1 MERANNDMAR
11 GRVIWWVGLLLIL
24 LLAAGLRFFRLDAQS
39 FWNDEG
45 NSARIAER
53 SVRLILAGA
62 AGDIH
67 PPLYYLALHYWRA
80 VAGQSEFAL
89 RALSAI
95 GGVALVALTA
105 LLGTRFF
112 APPAGLAAAFLAA
125 INPFQVYYSQEARSY
140 IWVAFLTAAT
150 VYAAWRLNAPRLVPP
165 VTGAAEEPHVPSLVW
180 AVAYVLLVA
189 AGLYTHYLFF
199 LVLVP
204 INLVVVV
211 GLVLARSF
219 RWLAGWMGLHLLAG
233 ILYLPWAPIAL
244 RQVLGWPTLG
254 GDVAFGQGAL
264 ETLRLLSLG
273 VTVETEASSLALLG
287 FGFLLLLGLIPRR
300 SRSRNVALVLA
311 TLWLLLPVG
320 AIFGFQLYREAFLK
334 FMLIVSPAFCLLVG
348 RGLARFWPPGAGAGR
363 TVFFPLALSLGLI
376 LSFTYSSLHNL
387 YFDPR
392 YARADYR
399 QMAQDIEAVARPGD
413 AVILNAANQWE
424 VFTYYYPH
432 VDRVY
437 PLPRSRPVDEPAVI
451 AELEEIAAH
460 HDRVFAIFWA
470 EAESDPQRV
479 VERWLD
485 AHAYKATDEWWGG
498 VRLVTYAVPAAPP
511 VTFDVPLAA
520 RFGNRIE
527 LRGYTLLSNRLAPAD
542 IVQVSLFWEALA
554 PVPERYKV
562 FVHLIG
568 PDGRP
573 VAQRDS
579 EPGGGL
585 APTTTWEPAQVIAD
599 HYGVLIP
606 PGTPPGEYT
615 LAVGLYV
622 LGDPANRLPITLDGQ
637 PAGDLLEL
645 EMIVLAS
652 Q

>member
-1 MERANNDMAR
+1 MARANGKVAR

-53 SVRLILAGA
+53 SVRLILEGA

-80 VAGQSEFAL
+80 LAGNSEFAL
-89 RALSAI
+89 RAFSAI
-95 GGVALVALTA
+95 GGVLLVAMTA
-105 LLGTRFF
+105 LLGARLF

-140 IWVAFLTAAT
+140 IWVAFLAAAT
-150 VYAAWRLNAPRLVPP
+150 VYAAWHLNASHVAPPAEAAVNPRVRAL
-165 VTGAAEEPHVPSLVW
+165 AW
-180 AVAYVLLVA
+180 AVAYVLLVT

-199 LVLVP
+199 LILVP

-211 GLVLARSF
+211 GLILTRSF
-219 RWLAGWMGLHLLAG
+219 RWLGVWILLHVLAG
-233 ILYLPWAPIAL
+233 VFYLPWAPIAV
-244 RQVLGWPTLG
+244 RQVIGWPTLG
-254 GDVAFGQGAL
+254 GDVTFGQGAL

-273 VTVETEASSLALLG
+273 VTVETEAIGLALLG

-300 SRSRNVALVLA
+300 SRSRNVALLLVA
-311 TLWLLLPVG
+311 FWLLLPVG

-334 FMLIVSPAFCLLVG
+334 FLLIVSPAFCLLTG
-348 RGLARFWPPGAGAGR
+348 RGLTRFWPPGADAGR

-376 LSFTYSSLHNL
+376 LSFTYSSLQNL

-399 QMAQDIEAVARPGD
+399 QMAQDIEAMERPGD

-424 VFTYYYPH
+424 VFTYYYPR

-451 AELEEIAAH
+451 AELEEIVAR
-460 HDRVFAIFWA
+460 HDRIFAIFWA
-470 EAESDPQRV
+470 EAESDPQRI

-485 AHAYKATDEWWGG
+485 AHAYKATDEWWGD
-498 VRLVTYAVPAAPP
+498 VRLVTYAIPAAPP
-511 VTFDVPLAA
+511 ATFDVPLAA
-520 RFGNRIE
+520 RFGDRIE
-527 LRGYTLLSNRLAPAD
+527 LHGYTLLSSRLAPAD
-542 IVQVSLFWEALA
+542 ILQVSFFWEALA
-554 PVPERYKV
+554 PIPERYKV
-562 FVHLIG
+562 FVHLVG

-585 APTTTWEPAQVIAD
+585 ALTTTWEPGQVIAD

-606 PGTPPGEYT
+606 PATPPGEYT

-622 LGDPANRLPITLDGQ
+622 LGDPAARLPVTLDGAA
-637 PAGDLLEL
+637 AGDLLEL
-645 EMIVLAS
+645 ETIVLTS